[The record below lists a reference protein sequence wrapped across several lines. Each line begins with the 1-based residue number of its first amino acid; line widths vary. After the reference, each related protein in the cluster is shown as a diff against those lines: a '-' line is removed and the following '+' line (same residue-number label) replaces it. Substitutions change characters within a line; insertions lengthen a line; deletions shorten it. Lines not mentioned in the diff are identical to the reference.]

1 MKTAVVDV
9 GGGMRGIYAAG
20 VLDYCMDHQ
29 ITFDLGIGVSAGS
42 ANISSFIAGQRGRN
56 YPFYTDYPHRKEY
69 MGLHELVHDH
79 SYLNLGYVYGTL
91 SNAGGENP
99 LDFSAML
106 ANPMDFLAVATNAE
120 TGEAVYLTKADMHQD
135 DYSVLMASSAI
146 PFVCRPQR
154 VRGIDCYDGALS
166 DTVPIQKAFEAGC
179 EKVVL
184 LLTKPL
190 GVLRTSKNDIRL
202 ARLIQKKYPISAQ
215 QLRDRA
221 QRYNAGVALA
231 KQYAQEGRLCIIA
244 PDDTCG
250 VDTLT
255 KDREASR
262 RLYEKGYADGAKIP
276 AFLHGGTPE

>member
-20 VLDYCMDHQ
+20 VLDYCMDHG

-42 ANISSFIAGQRGRN
+42 ANISSFIARQRGRN

-69 MGLHELVHDH
+69 MGLHDLVHDH
-79 SYLNLGYVYGTL
+79 SYLNLDYVYGTL

-99 LDFSAML
+99 LDFA
-106 ANPMDFLAVATNAE
+106 AFQENPMEFLAVATNAE
-120 TGEAVYLTKADMHQD
+120 TGEAVYLTKADMRQD
-135 DYSVLMASSAI
+135 DYSVLKASSAI
-146 PFVCRPQR
+146 PFVCRPYR

-166 DTVPIQKAFEAGC
+166 DTVPIQKAFDAGC

-190 GVLRTSKNDIRL
+190 GVLRTSKNDRRI
-202 ARLIQKKYPISAQ
+202 ARLIQKKYPISAR
-215 QLRDRA
+215 QLRSRA
-221 QRYNAGVALA
+221 ERYNNGVAQA
-231 KQYAQEGRLCIIA
+231 KRCAAEGRLCIIA
-244 PDDTCG
+244 PEDTCG

-255 KDREASR
+255 KDGEASR

-276 AFLHGGTPE
+276 AFLG